1 MDQRGGGGGAHKGP
15 PPPPPPPRTGPP
27 PHNLSRRYCN
37 DETWH
42 FYTLPKEDA
51 KKHMNHMRRPLSS
64 E

>member
-1 MDQRGGGGGAHKGP
+1 MDQGGGEGRRKVP
-15 PPPPPPPRTGPP
+15 PPQ
-27 PHNLSRRYCN
+27 NLSRRYCN
-37 DETWH
+37 DETWR

>member
-1 MDQRGGGGGAHKGP
+1 MCHFRTFHGSGGGGGGRRKVP
-15 PPPPPPPRTGPP
+15 PPQ
-27 PHNLSRRYCN
+27 NLSRRYCN

-51 KKHMNHMRRPLSS
+51 KKHMDHMTRPLSS